1 MKSNKPKE
9 GTSVQLSMLCRS
21 MCRGYTNTKTDE
33 DVTVYVGCPLG
44 PNYIDIAAADV
55 CAGMRTRYVSMWA
68 MNCT

>member
-1 MKSNKPKE
+1 
-9 GTSVQLSMLCRS
+9 MLCRS